1 MSTFTSV
8 NDESIAGLINNAERK
23 VVYIAPGVG
32 LKTVNAF
39 KRAIDLN
46 QISLSIIIDSDED
59 ACRIGYGDHQA
70 LSQLQEMVHSKEFPL
85 RREPGLRIGLL
96 VSDDELMIWAPT
108 ALSVEPECKSE
119 QPNAIHL
126 TGSVVEN
133 VEAAAGADN
142 SQVLPTD
149 AEIGQEPLLTKDL
162 KETVDK
168 LNANPPA
175 PFDLSQKAR
184 VFSTRYQFVEVEV
197 RGAAWTGKTI
207 KLSNLLLNADLPE
220 ELQDILETKVAPF
233 QKYADM
239 AFDIPHYVNGVAAY
253 KLDGT
258 RITVPAKQADIKEQ
272 WLKLRDHY
280 LTQLKGFGWLIEKK
294 QLAGFQA
301 GVKAHEEVLA
311 AWVTA
316 FRKYAKAE
324 DDNLVKAIVNSISAR
339 LERSDKSISPAS
351 LEQEVET
358 GLQRMKVVEP
368 KVRIV
373 TKDVSWESSRDQEF
387 QESMRQAFT
396 VDQLKGWFDEFT
408 AVKQQE
414 PHV

>member
-1 MSTFTSV
+1 MSTFTSA
-8 NDESIAGLINNAERK
+8 NDESIAGLIDNAKRK
-23 VVYIAPGVG
+23 VVFIAPGVG

-46 QISLSIIIDSDED
+46 QISLNIIIDSDED
-59 ACRIGYGDHQA
+59 ACRIGYGDHKA
-70 LSQLQEMVHSKEFPL
+70 LSKLQEIVHSNEFPL

-96 VSDDELMIWAPT
+96 VSDDELTIWAPT
-108 ALSVEPECKSE
+108 ALSVEPASKSKK
-119 QPNAIHL
+119 PNAIHL
-126 TGSVVEN
+126 TGPVIEN

-142 SQVLPTD
+142 SQVLPTG
-149 AEIGQEPLLTKDL
+149 AEIGQKPLLSNDL

-184 VFSTRYQFVEVEV
+184 VFSTRYQFVEFEV

-220 ELQDILETKVAPF
+220 ELQDILETRVAPF

-239 AFDIPHYVNGVAAY
+239 AFDIPYFVNGEAAY
-253 KLDGT
+253 KHDGT
-258 RITVPAKQADIKEQ
+258 RMTVPAKQADIQEQ
-272 WLKLRDHY
+272 WLKLRNHY

-294 QLAGFQA
+294 QLASFQA

-316 FRKYAKAE
+316 FRKYAEAE
-324 DDNLVKAIVNSISAR
+324 DDNLVESIVNSISAR
-339 LERSDKSISPAS
+339 LERSDKPMTPDS
-351 LEQEVET
+351 LEQEVKA

-373 TKDVSWESSRDQEF
+373 TKNVSWESSRDQEF
-387 QESMRQAFT
+387 QQSMRQAFT
-396 VDQLKGWFDEFT
+396 PDELKGWFDEFT

-414 PHV
+414 PHC